1 MAQEAAGWLH
11 NEEEGKRKAA
21 QEAAE
26 KAQEATKEAEE
37 ASRKAAEEA
46 KRKLD
51 EELQK
56 QEAERLKLTQTETKQ
71 SASEI
76 AGGQTQKEYPE
87 VQDPQVPAAS
97 TPVVSTLKLV
107 PFVQKKG
114 EEIPDFTL
122 FSMIEQ
128 QKG

>member
-11 NEEEGKRKAA
+11 TEEEEKRKAA

-26 KAQEATKEAEE
+26 KAEE
-37 ASRKAAEEA
+37 AAKKEEEEK

-56 QEAERLKLTQTETKQ
+56 QEAERLKLTQTEQ

-76 AGGQTQKEYPE
+76 ATGQTQDVENPE
-87 VQDPQVPAAS
+87 VRTHKCLLPAHPWS
-97 TPVVSTLKLV
+97 PH
-107 PFVQKKG
+107 
-114 EEIPDFTL
+114 
-122 FSMIEQ
+122 
-128 QKG
+128 